1 MDTYICKKSSS
12 CVLKLCNLYCVVVIS
27 QLKLGEN
34 EKEPQPWHELGVP
47 VLGPLRAL
55 PKGLLDH
62 RGVTF
67 A

>member
-1 MDTYICKKSSS
+1 M
-12 CVLKLCNLYCVVVIS
+12 LKLCDLYCVVVIS

-34 EKEPQPWHELGVP
+34 EKEPHPWDKVGVP

-55 PKGLLDH
+55 PKGLLDR

>member
-1 MDTYICKKSSS
+1 M
-12 CVLKLCNLYCVVVIS
+12 LKLCDLYCVVVIS

-34 EKEPQPWHELGVP
+34 EKEPHPWDKVGVP